1 LFLFLYQG
9 VSILQPV
16 IGHWA
21 DRVNLRKVALIGPAV
36 TGIFLSLL
44 GTAPSYPVAL
54 LYCLLA
60 GFSSASMHAVLPALV
75 GTYSGKSVGKGMS
88 FWMVGGEL
96 GVMVGPMIMT
106 AMIATRTLHLSAWF
120 MAGGIAISLILN
132 YLMRD
137 EPYVIVNNKAS
148 HSIPAKKLRIVMLP
162 LGCIVLLRALMRTA
176 AEIYLPVFLLENG
189 AGVWFAGIS
198 ISILQ
203 GFGVLGVVL
212 GGFANDRFGYKPV
225 LSGSL
230 VFSGLGMLA
239 FVFTAGA
246 ARIASLAVLGTTSMM
261 MLPIGMAI
269 AQENFPENRSLANG
283 IYLAMVFA
291 INALVGVLTGF
302 LYDQIGGQWTYT
314 IGGLVVLLA
323 LPFVFLL
330 PKREKKYTITQEES

>member
-1 LFLFLYQG
+1 
-9 VSILQPV
+9 
-16 IGHWA
+16 
-21 DRVNLRKVALIGPAV
+21 
-36 TGIFLSLL
+36 
-44 GTAPSYPVAL
+44 
-54 LYCLLA
+54 
-60 GFSSASMHAVLPALV
+60 
-75 GTYSGKSVGKGMS
+75 
-88 FWMVGGEL
+88 
-96 GVMVGPMIMT
+96 
-106 AMIATRTLHLSAWF
+106 
-120 MAGGIAISLILN
+120 
-132 YLMRD
+132 MRN
-137 EPYVIVNNKAS
+137 EPYVIVNNKTS
-148 HSIPAKKLRIVMLP
+148 HSIPAKELRIVMLP

-176 AEIYLPVFLLENG
+176 AEIYLPVFLLEKG
-189 AGVWFAGIS
+189 AGVWLAGIS

-230 VFSGLGMLA
+230 VLSGLGMLA
-239 FVFTAGA
+239 FVFTTGA
-246 ARIASLAVLGTTSMM
+246 AQIASLAVLGTASMM

-330 PKREKKYTITQEES
+330 PKREKKYTITHEES